1 MRWLLG
7 HRKIY
12 GVWFRPGELDS
23 LLDRLQGMATSG
35 TILDARDVALLDLHR
50 PDWRP
55 HLKRLGEKEF
65 VSW

>member
-1 MRWLLG
+1 
-7 HRKIY
+7 
-12 GVWFRPGELDS
+12 LDS